1 MVNVSRETQQIVLK
15 GGEYNMGKVTKQGL
29 IEKLA
34 KGAELPKKTAE
45 TALNTLI
52 DTIMMSLKKG
62 DKVAIPG
69 FGTFLVRKSKA
80 RIGRNPATGAKINI
94 PAKKKA
100 VFRAGKE
107 FKNLVK

>member
-1 MVNVSRETQQIVLK
+1 MTKI
-15 GGEYNMGKVTKQGL
+15 TKQGL

-34 KGAELPKKTAE
+34 KSNDVPKKTAE
-45 TALNTLI
+45 TMLNSFI

-69 FGTFLVRKSKA
+69 FGTFMVRKSKA

>member
-1 MVNVSRETQQIVLK
+1 
-15 GGEYNMGKVTKQGL
+15 MGKITKQGL

-34 KGAELPKKTAE
+34 KVNDVPKKTAE
-45 TALNTLI
+45 TFLNSFI

-94 PAKKKA
+94 PARRKV

-107 FKNLVK
+107 FKETVK

>member
-1 MVNVSRETQQIVLK
+1 
-15 GGEYNMGKVTKQGL
+15 MGKLTKQGL
-29 IEKLA
+29 IEKIA
-34 KGAELPKKTAE
+34 VGTDLPKKTAE
-45 TALNTLI
+45 SALNTFI
-52 DTIMMSLKKG
+52 DTVMTSLKKG

-69 FGTFLVRKSKA
+69 FGTFMVRKSKA

>member
-1 MVNVSRETQQIVLK
+1 M
-15 GGEYNMGKVTKQGL
+15 TKITKAAL

-34 KGAELPKKTAE
+34 KGVDVPKASADKF
-45 TALNTLI
+45 LNCFI

-62 DKVAIPG
+62 DKVALPG

-80 RIGRNPATGAKINI
+80 RVGRNPATGEKINI

-107 FKNLVK
+107 FKALVK

>member
-1 MVNVSRETQQIVLK
+1 MAKI
-15 GGEYNMGKVTKQGL
+15 TKQGL

-34 KGAELPKKTAE
+34 KANNVPKKTAE
-45 TALNTLI
+45 TMLNTFI

-69 FGTFLVRKSKA
+69 FGTFMVRKSKA
-80 RIGRNPATGAKINI
+80 RVGRNPATGEKINI

-100 VFRAGKE
+100 VFRPGKE
-107 FKNLVK
+107 FKALVK

>member
-1 MVNVSRETQQIVLK
+1 
-15 GGEYNMGKVTKQGL
+15 MGKVTKQGL

-34 KGAELPKKTAE
+34 KATDMPKKSAE
-45 TALNTLI
+45 TALNAFI
-52 DTIMMSLKKG
+52 DTIMTSLKKG

-69 FGTFLVRKSKA
+69 FGTFMVRKSKA

-107 FKNLVK
+107 FKETVK

>member
-1 MVNVSRETQQIVLK
+1 MA
-15 GGEYNMGKVTKQGL
+15 KVTKQGL

-34 KGAELPKKTAE
+34 KGMDIPKKSAD
-45 TALNTLI
+45 TALNSII
-52 DTIMMSLKKG
+52 DIIMMSLKKG

-80 RIGRNPATGAKINI
+80 RVGRNPATGAKINI

-107 FKNLVK
+107 FKETVR

>member
-1 MVNVSRETQQIVLK
+1 MAKI
-15 GGEYNMGKVTKQGL
+15 TKQGL

-34 KGAELPKKTAE
+34 KTNDVPKKTAE
-45 TALNTLI
+45 TMLNSFI
-52 DTIMMSLKKG
+52 DTIMLSLKKG

-80 RIGRNPATGAKINI
+80 RMGRNPATGAKIHI

-107 FKNLVK
+107 FKETVK